1 MADGTPR
8 SPGWPLGTGSGN
20 KTGWE
25 NMIMINKKMSG
36 SHWPQVSLQSQSLT
50 EMRDGKRGSL
60 PEPQKEA
67 HAISHLFPHW
77 LCQPKK
83 IRQRL
88 LPNCLVVQWGFDDH

>member
-1 MADGTPR
+1 MADGTPHG
-8 SPGWPLGTGSGN
+8 PGWPLGTGSGN

-25 NMIMINKKMSG
+25 HMIMINKKMSG

-67 HAISHLFPHW
+67 HAISHLFP
-77 LCQPKK
+77 LLALSAKK
-83 IRQRL
+83 NKTKVASKL
-88 LPNCLVVQWGFDDH
+88 TCCSVGV